1 MFQFKSNFK
10 DDASNFLE
18 FFNKKVPEEPLTE
31 NEICDIFS
39 QIVLAVQYLHD
50 VKKIIHRDI
59 KMKNIF
65 INWNQKDR
73 KFEAK
78 LGDFGISKVLENT
91 LKMTTTCIGTPFY
104 MSPESCMGLE
114 YNFKSDIWSLGCFL
128 YEICT
133 GKRPFEG
140 KQFQVGF
147 MVNTFHWHQAN

>member
-1 MFQFKSNFK
+1 MT
-10 DDASNFLE
+10 
-18 FFNKKVPEEPLTE
+18 EE
-31 NEICDIFS
+31 EICNIFA

-50 VKKIIHRDI
+50 KKIIHRDI

-65 INWNQKDR
+65 INWNEKDR
-73 KFEAK
+73 NFEAK

-104 MSPESCMGLE
+104 MSPESCMGIE
-114 YNFKSDIWSLGCFL
+114 YSFKSDIWSLGCFL

-140 KQFQVGF
+140 KQFQVRNFFDGVDYIKSSF
-147 MVNTFHWHQAN
+147 FFNFNFFHNRFF